1 MDAPAG
7 SSNRQCQLMAGEAS
21 DPAATARAQAA
32 GTASAGYPEHGA
44 GMTVAK
50 TSPGGPMTS
59 PQPQA
64 PGAARASTA
73 PSDPAQAS
81 TGELI
86 GQLTD
91 QLSRLVRDEV
101 RLAQAEVTQKAKRL
115 GIGAG
120 LFGGAGLVAVLG
132 LGALVTAAVL
142 GLATVLPGWLA
153 GIVVAVVLFLI
164 AGLLALLGK
173 KDVQQAA
180 PPLPT
185 ETIASVQAD
194 LETVKQG
201 IAR

>member
-1 MDAPAG
+1 M
-7 SSNRQCQLMAGEAS
+7 S
-21 DPAATARAQAA
+21 
-32 GTASAGYPEHGA
+32 
-44 GMTVAK
+44 
-50 TSPGGPMTS
+50 S
-59 PQPQA
+59 PQPQ
-64 PGAARASTA
+64 PSPEGATRATT
-73 PSDPAQAS
+73 PPPDPAQAS

-132 LGALVTAAVL
+132 LGALITAAIL
-142 GLATVLPGWLA
+142 GLAHVMPGWLA

-164 AGLLALLGK
+164 AGVLALLGK
-173 KDVQQAA
+173 KDVQQAT

-185 ETIASVQAD
+185 DTIASVKQDVA
-194 LETVKQG
+194 TVKEG